1 MESLWKLAKT
11 GYGKKIMTE
20 LANLIKE
27 SAEKPTEQLES
38 IIVERTKELGSFT
51 LALIYTVGHIF
62 IAILCATFIFNASFN
77 LAAIDAFIEPIING
91 FWFYFLHQFFKE
103 KLSDILLTVIYTI
116 GHIAVAT
123 LCAAVIFSAP
133 LNLAAVDAFV
143 EPIINAFWF
152 YFLHKLWQ
160 KTNP

>member
-11 GYGKKIMTE
+11 GYGKKLMTE

-62 IAILCATFIFNASFN
+62 IAILCATFIFNASFD

-91 FWFYFLHQFFKE
+91 FWFYLLHKFFKNQF
-103 KLSDILLTVIYTI
+103 SDILLTVIYTI
-116 GHIAVAT
+116 GHIMVAT

-160 KTNP
+160 KTNA

>member
-1 MESLWKLAKT
+1 
-11 GYGKKIMTE
+11 MTE
-20 LANLIKE
+20 LSNIIRE
-27 SAEKPTEQLES
+27 SAEKPTEKLAS
-38 IIVERTKELGSFT
+38 IIIERTTEIGSLT
-51 LALIYTVGHIF
+51 LAVIYTIGHIF
-62 IAILCATFIFNASFN
+62 IAILCASLIFNVSFN

-160 KTNP
+160 KTNS

>member
-1 MESLWKLAKT
+1 
-11 GYGKKIMTE
+11 MTE
-20 LANLIKE
+20 LSNIIRE
-27 SAEKPTEQLES
+27 SAEKPTEQLAS
-38 IIVERTKELGSFT
+38 IINERTRELGSLT
-51 LALIYTVGHIF
+51 LAVIYTIGHIF
-62 IAILCATFIFNASFN
+62 IAILCASLIFNASFN

-152 YFLHKLWQ
+152 YLLHKIWK
-160 KTNP
+160 KTNS

>member
-1 MESLWKLAKT
+1 
-11 GYGKKIMTE
+11 MTE
-20 LANLIKE
+20 LSNIIKE
-27 SAEKPTEQLES
+27 SAEKPTEKLAS
-38 IIVERTKELGSFT
+38 IIIERATELGSLT
-51 LALIYTVGHIF
+51 LAVIYTIGHIF
-62 IAILCATFIFNASFN
+62 IAILCASLIFNASFN

-123 LCAAVIFSAP
+123 LCAAVIFNAP

-160 KTNP
+160 KTKP

>member
-1 MESLWKLAKT
+1 
-11 GYGKKIMTE
+11 MTE
-20 LANLIKE
+20 LSNIIRE
-27 SAEKPTEQLES
+27 SAEKPTEQLAS
-38 IIVERTKELGSFT
+38 IINERTKELGSLT
-51 LALIYTVGHIF
+51 LAVIYTIGHIF
-62 IAILCATFIFNASFN
+62 IAILCASLIFNASLN
-77 LAAIDAFIEPIING
+77 LAAVDAFIEPIING

-123 LCAAVIFSAP
+123 LCAAIIFSAP

-152 YFLHKLWQ
+152 YFLHKVWK
-160 KTNP
+160 KTNS

>member
-1 MESLWKLAKT
+1 
-11 GYGKKIMTE
+11 MTE
-20 LANLIKE
+20 LSHIIRE
-27 SAEKPTEQLES
+27 SAEKPTEQLAS
-38 IIVERTKELGSFT
+38 IIIERTRELGSLS
-51 LALIYTVGHIF
+51 LAVIYTIGHIF
-62 IAILCATFIFNASFN
+62 IAILCASLIFNASLN

-103 KLSDILLTVIYTI
+103 KLSDIFLTVIYTI
-116 GHIAVAT
+116 GHILVAT

-133 LNLAAVDAFV
+133 LNLAAVDALV

-160 KTNP
+160 KTNS

>member
-1 MESLWKLAKT
+1 
-11 GYGKKIMTE
+11 MTE
-20 LANLIKE
+20 LSNIIKE
-27 SAEKPTEQLES
+27 SAEKPTEKLAS
-38 IIVERTKELGSFT
+38 IIIERATELGSLT
-51 LALIYTVGHIF
+51 LAVIYTIGHIF
-62 IAILCATFIFNASFN
+62 IAILCASLIFNASFN

-152 YFLHKLWQ
+152 YFLHKVWK
-160 KTNP
+160 KTNS

>member
-1 MESLWKLAKT
+1 
-11 GYGKKIMTE
+11 MTE
-20 LANLIKE
+20 LSNIIRE
-27 SAEKPTEQLES
+27 SAEKSTEQLAS
-38 IIVERTKELGSFT
+38 IINERTRELGSLT
-51 LALIYTVGHIF
+51 LAVIYTIGHIF
-62 IAILCATFIFNASFN
+62 IAILCASLIFNASFN
-77 LAAIDAFIEPIING
+77 LAAVDAFIEPIING

-123 LCAAVIFSAP
+123 LCAAIIFSAP

-152 YFLHKLWQ
+152 YFLHKVWQ
-160 KTNP
+160 KTNS

>member
-1 MESLWKLAKT
+1 
-11 GYGKKIMTE
+11 MTE
-20 LANLIKE
+20 LSNIIRE
-27 SAEKPTEQLES
+27 SAEKPTEKLAS
-38 IIVERTKELGSFT
+38 IIIERTTELGSLT
-51 LALIYTVGHIF
+51 LAVIYTIGHIF
-62 IAILCATFIFNASFN
+62 IAILCASLIFNVSFN

-103 KLSDILLTVIYTI
+103 KLSDIVLTVIYTI
-116 GHIAVAT
+116 GHIVVAT